1 MLENVVKNAKDLVI
15 MTMTVPMDWNASIGL
30 VTRQFQD
37 AQEKQVTLMFM
48 ERTSA
53 TMLHF
58 QK

>member
-1 MLENVVKNAKDLVI
+1 